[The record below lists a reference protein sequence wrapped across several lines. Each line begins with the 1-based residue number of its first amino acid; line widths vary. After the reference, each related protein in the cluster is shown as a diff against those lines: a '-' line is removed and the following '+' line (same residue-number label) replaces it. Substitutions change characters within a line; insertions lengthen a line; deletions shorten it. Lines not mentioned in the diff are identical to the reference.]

1 MKPILVLSTV
11 DSADL
16 GRKISI
22 DLVET
27 GLAACVNVVP
37 GIRSIYRWKGK
48 VCDEAEL
55 LLIVKTTL
63 EAFEEVRE
71 RIRSFTPTKYPKF
84 WPSPSLQE
92 ILTTWPGWTSRS
104 GRGDRSGPTE
114 VPLHPGSAPQPH

>member
-71 RIRSFTPTKYPKF
+71 RIRQLHTYEVP
-84 WPSPSLQE
+84 E
-92 ILTTWPGWTSRS
+92 ILAIPVTA
-104 GRGDRSGPTE
+104 GDSDYLAWLDEQIRQG
-114 VPLHPGSAPQPH
+114 